1 MKLVEKKDEAKCTNQ
16 GRYYK
21 KTPETEI
28 ELLCKSRLRGARSTY
43 MGPGRQEETALELN
57 AQLTSYLGLPSAYN
71 RSGRDF

>member
-28 ELLCKSRLRGARSTY
+28 ELLCKSHLSGASLPAY
-43 MGPGRQEETALELN
+43 MGPGRQEETALN
-57 AQLTSYLGLPSAYN
+57 WTPSL
-71 RSGRDF
+71 RPT